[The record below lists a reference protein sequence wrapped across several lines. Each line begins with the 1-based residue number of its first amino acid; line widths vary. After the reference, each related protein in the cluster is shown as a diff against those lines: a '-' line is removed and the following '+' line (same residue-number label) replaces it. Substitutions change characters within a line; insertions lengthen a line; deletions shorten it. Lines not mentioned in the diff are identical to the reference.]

1 MILKIPIDFFRA
13 IRKEN
18 SKTQILWMRWLA
30 FGEELKS
37 PDILRRIIID
47 TPNLPAQEIKEIYD
61 WGIKILEDSP
71 LFKSNM
77 DHTPEISDIQKEIQ
91 VLKGRFDAIESEFKG
106 FKSQNVAKS
115 IKSATHPDNIDQI
128 KDVLGY
134 FNLKASTNYSINSA
148 KNREHIS
155 ARLKEGYSVEVL
167 KEVIDKKVKE
177 WAGTQMEKYIRPM
190 TLFNSAKFESY
201 VNQKSE
207 QITDKKSINNLSDA
221 VNKAKELYGISQD

>member
-47 TPNLPAQEIKEIYD
+47 TPKLPAQEIKEIYD

-77 DHTPEISDIQKEIQ
+77 DNTPEISDIKKEIQ
-91 VLKGRFDAIESEFKG
+91 VLKGRFDAMESEFESL
-106 FKSQNVAKS
+106 KSKNKPKNTKNES
-115 IKSATHPDNIDQI
+115 YPDNIDQI
-128 KDVLGY
+128 KDILDY
-134 FNLKASTNYSINSA
+134 LNLKANTNYSINSA
-148 KNREHIS
+148 KNKEHIS

-201 VNQKSE
+201 VNQKSD
-207 QITDKKSINNLSDA
+207 QIIDKKSINNLSDA
-221 VNKAKELYGISQD
+221 VNKAKELY